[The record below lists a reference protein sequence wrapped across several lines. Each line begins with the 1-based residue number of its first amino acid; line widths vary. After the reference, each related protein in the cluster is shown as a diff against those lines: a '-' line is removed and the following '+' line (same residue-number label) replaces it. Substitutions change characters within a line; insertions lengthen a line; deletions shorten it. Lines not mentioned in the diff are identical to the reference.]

1 MHAPQHVIE
10 HAHQHAPRHTPRQI
24 SRHSVTLAAAR
35 RARWLGRM
43 LPAACF
49 ALALGTGA
57 AHSADYAHPVA
68 AGDTIISIT
77 QRLLQDPRDYIKV
90 QRHNRLTN
98 AQARALKPG
107 SALRIPQ
114 DLLRREAAAARVVS
128 VNGAAQ
134 SAATQ
139 AGTAVPLQNGQEL
152 RAGAVVTTGADG
164 SVALRM
170 ADDSLI
176 RMPPQSALRLDRV
189 NRIVTGHN
197 FEQLMTL
204 LRGRA
209 EAEVK
214 TVASPGRFEMTTP
227 VASLG
232 IRGTQFRASYDA
244 AEGAARGE
252 VLEGRVAFDG
262 VAADAGAAQQGGGGA
277 AQTGAA
283 KTAAAKTAP
292 GNPGKGRAA
301 LGRSAKDSADSAP
314 PGVVLA
320 AGMGSVADK
329 SGVPSAPRA
338 LLAAPALALQS
349 ADLQERAVVRFPLQA
364 LAGAKAYRAQI
375 TRAGS
380 LDVVLREDVFTAP
393 EVKFGDLDD
402 GSYTLA
408 LRAIDG
414 VGLEGKSLVQGFRL
428 KARPEPPLTQTP
440 APNGKARGEAA
451 QFVWGESAD
460 GNSYRLQLAR
470 DGAFRDLVQDEKSL
484 KTATLTSRALPP
496 GAYFWRV
503 GSIKPDGDIGPW
515 GDAQRFTMLPPTAPP
530 QASEA
535 NGQMQFAWSGEPGQR
550 FLVQIAREREFT
562 SFLHNAEITQSQ
574 LAIRQP
580 PAGVYFIRI
589 RATDADGFVGPFT
602 PPQRFEVI
610 NRLTSGDAAN
620 VNTGDGSPVRLR

>member
-1 MHAPQHVIE
+1 MKRMFAMH
-10 HAHQHAPRHTPRQI
+10 
-24 SRHSVTLAAAR
+24 TLAR
-35 RARWLGRM
+35 RAAM
-43 LPAACF
+43 PAFCF
-49 ALALGTGA
+49 ALTFGEA
-57 AHSADYAHPVA
+57 AAQAADFSHLVA
-68 AGDTIISIT
+68 PGDTIISIS

-90 QRHNRLTN
+90 QRHNRLTD

-107 SALRIPQ
+107 SAVRIAPEW
-114 DLLRREAAAARVVS
+114 LRREAAAARVVS
-128 VNGAAQ
+128 VNGTVQ

-139 AGTAVPLQNGQEL
+139 AGTSAPLQHGQEL

-176 RMPPQSALRLDRV
+176 RMPPQSALRLDRI
-189 NRIVTGHN
+189 NRIVTGRN

-214 TVASPGRFEMTTP
+214 TVASPGRFALTTP
-227 VASLG
+227 VAVLG
-232 IRGTQFRASYDA
+232 IRGTHFRASYDPA
-244 AEGAARGE
+244 QATARGE
-252 VLEGRVAFDG
+252 VLEGRVAFEG
-262 VAADAGAAQQGGGGA
+262 VAADAAAVPPAVPPAVQRGA
-277 AQTGAA
+277 
-283 KTAAAKTAP
+283 P
-292 GNPGKGRAA
+292 RVVP
-301 LGRSAKDSADSAP
+301 SAVPLAVQ
-314 PGVVLA
+314 PGVLLE

-364 LAGAKAYRAQI
+364 LAGAAAYRAQI
-375 TRAGS
+375 TRPAAP
-380 LDVVLREDVFTAP
+380 DAVLREEVFATP
-393 EVKFGDLDD
+393 EVKFGDLED
-402 GSYTLA
+402 GTYSLA
-408 LRAIDG
+408 LRAIDT

-440 APNGKARGEAA
+440 APNGKARGETA
-451 QFVWGESAD
+451 QFVWGESTD

-470 DGAFRDLVQDEKSL
+470 DGAFRDLVQDEKLL
-484 KTATLTSRALPP
+484 KTAALTSRALPP
-496 GAYFWRV
+496 GLYFWRV
-503 GSIKPDGDIGPW
+503 GSIKSDGDTGPW

-562 SFLHNAEITQSQ
+562 SFLHNADTTQSQ

-580 PAGVYFIRI
+580 PAGVYFIRL

-620 VNTGDGSPVRLR
+620 VNTGDGSPVRLQ

>member
-1 MHAPQHVIE
+1 MHAPQHSS
-10 HAHQHAPRHTPRQI
+10 QHAPQHAPLHSSQRAPRQI
-24 SRHSVTLAAAR
+24 RRSAVMHAAA
-35 RARWLGRM
+35 WLRSL
-43 LPAACF
+43 LPAACCT
-49 ALALGTGA
+49 LALGAGA

-68 AGDTIISIT
+68 QGDTIISIT

-90 QRHNRLTN
+90 QRHNRLSD
-98 AQARALKPG
+98 AQARTLQPG
-107 SALRIPQ
+107 SAVRIPPE
-114 DLLRREAAAARVVS
+114 LLRREAAAARVVS
-128 VNGAAQ
+128 VNGTVQA
-134 SAATQ
+134 AATQ
-139 AGTAVPLQNGQEL
+139 SGAAAPLQNGQEL

-189 NRIVTGHN
+189 NRIVTGRN

-214 TVASPGRFEMTTP
+214 TVASPGRFALTTP
-227 VASLG
+227 VAVLG
-232 IRGTQFRASYDA
+232 IRGTHFRASYDA
-244 AEGAARGE
+244 TEGAARGE

-262 VAADAGAAQQGGGGA
+262 VAAN
-277 AQTGAA
+277 
-283 KTAAAKTAP
+283 P
-292 GNPGKGRAA
+292 GN
-301 LGRSAKDSADSAP
+301 AP
-314 PGVVLA
+314 PGVVLD
-320 AGMGSVADK
+320 AGTGSVADK

-364 LAGAKAYRAQI
+364 LAGAAAYRAQI

-380 LDVVLREDVFTAP
+380 LDAVLREAVFATP
-393 EVKFGDLDD
+393 EVKFGDLAD
-402 GSYTLA
+402 GAYTLA
-408 LRAIDG
+408 LRAIDT

-451 QFVWGESAD
+451 QLVWGESTD

-484 KTATLTSRALPP
+484 KTAALTSRALPP
-496 GAYFWRV
+496 GTYFWRV
-503 GSIKPDGDIGPW
+503 GSIKPDGDTGPW

-535 NGQMQFAWSGEPGQR
+535 NGQMQFAWSSEPGQR

-562 SFLHNAEITQSQ
+562 SFLHNAETTQSQ

-580 PAGVYFIRI
+580 AAGVYFIRI
-589 RATDADGFVGPFT
+589 RATDADGFVSPFT

-620 VNTGDGSPVRLR
+620 VNSGDGTPVRLQ